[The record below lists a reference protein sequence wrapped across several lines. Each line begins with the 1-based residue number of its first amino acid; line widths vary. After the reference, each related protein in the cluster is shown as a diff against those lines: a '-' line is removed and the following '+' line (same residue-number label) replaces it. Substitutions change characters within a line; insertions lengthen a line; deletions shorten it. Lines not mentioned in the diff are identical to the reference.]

1 MAVEENPNVSILMTV
16 HNGGVQMYASI
27 CSLLAQD
34 FTDFELIV
42 VDNCSDDCTNIV
54 LSLFDDE
61 RIRIFSLCENIG
73 RTPALNLALMQA
85 QGKYIAIN
93 DADDLSSP
101 SRIAEQVHY
110 LNKNEFVGLVGSWV
124 HVINEDGNLI
134 YNRNPPTGHDALV
147 SQFSRRN
154 PLVHSSIM
162 FRREIALEF
171 GGYDERLE
179 YAQDFGIIWEFSK
192 HAKIDVIPEYLCSW
206 RDSPNSETRNRS
218 RRVLRARDEVE
229 IFKRI
234 NALKNMGPLFKFRI
248 LFQIVLCRSILT
260 VRIIQNWHKS

>member
-1 MAVEENPNVSILMTV
+1 MAVEANPNVSVLMTV

-42 VDNCSDDCTNIV
+42 VYNGSNDCTSVV
-54 LSLFDDE
+54 LSSFEDE
-61 RIRIFSLCENIG
+61 RIRIFSLSENIG
-73 RTPALNLALMQA
+73 RTPALNFALMQA

-93 DADDLSSP
+93 DADDLSYP
-101 SRIAEQVHY
+101 SRITEQVHY
-110 LNKNEFVGLVGSWV
+110 LNKNKLVGLVGSWV
-124 HVINEDGNLI
+124 HVINEYGDLI

-162 FRREIALEF
+162 FRRGIAMEF
-171 GGYDERLE
+171 GGYDESLE

-192 HAKIDVIPEYLCSW
+192 YAKIDVIPEYLCSW
-206 RDSPNSETRNRS
+206 RDSPNSETRTRS

-229 IFKRI
+229 MFKRI
-234 NALKNMGPLFKFRI
+234 SALRHMGALFRFRI
-248 LFQIVLCRSILT
+248 LLQTVLCRSILT
-260 VRIIQNWHKS
+260 MRIIQNWHKP